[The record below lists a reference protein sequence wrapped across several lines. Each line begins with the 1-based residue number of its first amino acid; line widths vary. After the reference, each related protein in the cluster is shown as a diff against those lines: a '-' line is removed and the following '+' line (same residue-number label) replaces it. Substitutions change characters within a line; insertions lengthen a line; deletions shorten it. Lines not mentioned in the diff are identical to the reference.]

1 MHNPVFAQRLRVLG
15 SAAFFSLVTAP
26 ALVLFISFVGLSFNA
41 SLSGLFLQA
50 AHELVGGAPA
60 GMVNATVC
68 QPATALDGGEVKSLP
83 EAVPPLC
90 QNAVT
95 DERSWQHDVDREIRS
110 LYLLVSFIG
119 LGVWLALNPVSLL
132 WRSLFRKKT
141 S

>member
-1 MHNPVFAQRLRVLG
+1 MYHSVFAQRLRVLG

-26 ALVLFISFVGLSFNA
+26 ALALFVAFIGLSFSQ
-41 SLSGLFLQA
+41 SLSGQFLA
-50 AHELVGGAPA
+50 TAHALIDGAPA
-60 GMVNATVC
+60 GMVNTTVC
-68 QPATALDGGEVKSLP
+68 EPATALDGGEVKSLP

-95 DERSWQHDVDREIRS
+95 DEGSWQHDVDREVRS

-132 WRSLFRKKT
+132 WRSLFRRKT